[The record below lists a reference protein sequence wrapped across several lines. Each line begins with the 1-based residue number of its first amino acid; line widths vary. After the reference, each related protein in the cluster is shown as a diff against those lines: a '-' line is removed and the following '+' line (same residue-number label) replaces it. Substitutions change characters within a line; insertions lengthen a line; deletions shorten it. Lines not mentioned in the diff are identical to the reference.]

1 MKNTLNRELHQKF
14 YQNLGRLFY
23 AIAAADG
30 IVRKEEVDSLK
41 RIVREEWL
49 DLDDYTD
56 EFGTDSAFQI
66 EIIFEWL
73 DANKPDP
80 QEAFQNFMEFKT
92 ENKELFNKQI
102 NDKILAASRK
112 IAAAFRGKNKSELV
126 MLARLQ
132 SVLNK

>member
-14 YQNLGRLFY
+14 FQNLGRLFY

-30 IVRKEEVDSLK
+30 KVRKEEIDSLK

-80 QEAFQNFMEFKT
+80 QEAFQNFMEFHT
-92 ENKELFNKQI
+92 ENKDIFNKQI
-102 NDKILAASRK
+102 NEKILAASRK